1 MDEFE
6 RGGAEKGQAAA
17 VGAWDGR
24 RLGQMALSLLVG
36 ALLMLGGIA
45 LTGRVGPAPIV
56 VVPPAPTERPPQT
69 ATPGPV
75 RVYVNGAVAR
85 PEIYILPPDAL
96 VREAIEAAGGFTDEA
111 LADAVNLAQPLVDG
125 LQVYVP
131 LRGEAS
137 LPAPASGPSAAAAGP
152 AVPQIVDLNR
162 ATAAQLETLPGIGPS
177 TAARIIAFREEN
189 GPFTAVDDLLQV
201 PGIGPAK
208 LEGVRGVVT
217 VER

>member
-17 VGAWDGR
+17 AGVWDGR

-56 VVPPAPTERPPQT
+56 VVPPAPTERPPPT

-162 ATAAQLETLPGIGPS
+162 ATASQLETLPGIGPS

-208 LEGVRGVVT
+208 LEAVRGVVT